1 MKKLLE
7 KIFKLEKHGTSITT
21 EILAGI
27 VGFFTVSYII
37 VVNASTLA
45 EASIPYQGVA
55 IATILI
61 SVIGCL
67 IMGFYA
73 NAPLILIPGMGV
85 NALFSYTI
93 VISMGLSYEKAFA
106 AVIISGLLFMILA
119 FTPLARKLNE
129 SIPLVLKQA
138 TTVGLGL
145 FLILIGLE
153 KGGIVVKG
161 AHSIISVGKF
171 SDPFVLAT
179 LITTIVTI
187 ILEIRK
193 VTGAY
198 LFGILFG
205 TGISFLLGVTGKVET
220 SNLSILPFQDV
231 FLKADFT
238 GVTDLV
244 FWNAVFTMT
253 MVLVFETVGLTNG
266 QVSVLKQEEKWGR
279 ILKASSITT
288 FISGIFG
295 TSPTVSALESG
306 SMFAS
311 GAKTGLST
319 VTTAMLFAASFF
331 LLPFIGFIPSSAIA
345 PILIVI
351 GISMLQE
358 FKHMN
363 LENPSE
369 AFSALLIVVLIPFT
383 YSIAD
388 GIAVGFITY
397 PVFNLFSKKKKQLS
411 FSMYAIAALFL
422 LQFVMH

>member
-1 MKKLLE
+1 MKRLLE

-61 SVIGCL
+61 SVVGCL

-129 SIPLVLKQA
+129 SIPLILKQA

-161 AHSIISVGKF
+161 AHSIISVGQL
-171 SDPFVLAT
+171 SNPYVLAT

-220 SNLSILPFQDV
+220 GSLSILPFQDV
-231 FLKADFT
+231 FFKADFH
-238 GVTDLV
+238 GLGDLV

-279 ILKASSITT
+279 ILKASSVTT

-319 VTTAMLFAASFF
+319 VTTAVLFAASFF
-331 LLPFIGFIPSSAIA
+331 LLPFIGFIPGSAIA

-397 PVFNLFSKKKKQLS
+397 PVFNLFSKKKKDISL
-411 FSMYAIAALFL
+411 SMYGIAGLFL
-422 LQFVMH
+422 LQFIMY